1 MARRRGTAESLA
13 QEFVERYRD
22 RFKRAVEVFAQGLG
36 EALTYLDFPG
46 VHQRHIKSTNVL
58 EQLIR
63 EVKRRSFP
71 GEGSLVNL
79 ATVVMLRAT
88 EDWAFRRYL
97 DMGPLWAAEEKP
109 TKIAT

>member
-1 MARRRGTAESLA
+1 VNDRGSSGSFRAWAPKRT
-13 QEFVERYRD
+13 
-22 RFKRAVEVFAQGLG
+22 RAV
-36 EALTYLDFPG
+36 G
-46 VHQRHIKSTNVL
+46 V
-58 EQLIR
+58 
-63 EVKRRSFP
+63 FP

-97 DMGPLWAAEEKP
+97 DMSPLWAAEEKP